1 MLEHFAGNEA
11 FHNRMNS
18 VIGWDIGGAHLK
30 AARLEA
36 GRIVDIVQIAS
47 PLWLGLSELDR
58 AFSEAKTA
66 LGPAERNAVTMTAE
80 LSDTFADRQIGVA
93 AVAEIAIRELAPQP
107 VLYYAGDRG
116 FVSADSVAKHTA
128 AIASAN
134 WHASAALAARHFA
147 DGLFVDIGSTTT
159 DLVPIR
165 AGRVAARGT
174 GDPERMAYGELV
186 YAGVVRSFLMAG
198 LRLVPFAGRWVTLMN
213 EWFANASDVYRI
225 LGELPEGADQMATA
239 DGQPKT
245 IEASRARLAR
255 QIGYD
260 AKDVS
265 AAALT
270 QLARFFAEAQLREI
284 ADGAYLVLSRTEI
297 DANAPIIGA
306 GVGRFVARKLA
317 ERLARPYV
325 DFDDVIPALPERRAK
340 AADCVPAC
348 AVALLLE
355 GTKAS

>member
-1 MLEHFAGNEA
+1 MLEHFAGKEA
-11 FHNRMNS
+11 FHDPMS
-18 VIGWDIGGAHLK
+18 SIIGWDIGGAHLK

-36 GRIVDIVQIAS
+36 GRIVDVVQIAS

-58 AFSEAKTA
+58 AFGEAKTT
-66 LGPAERNAVTMTAE
+66 LGSAERNAVTMTAE
-80 LSDTFADRQIGVA
+80 LSDTFADRQVGVA
-93 AVAEIAIRELAPQP
+93 AIAEIASRELAPQP

-116 FVSADSVAKHTA
+116 FVSADSVAAHTA

-159 DLVPIR
+159 DLIPIR
-165 AGRVAARGT
+165 AGKVAARGT
-174 GDPERMAYGELV
+174 SDPERMAYGELV

-245 IEASRARLAR
+245 IEASQARLAR

-260 AKDVS
+260 AKDAS

-284 ADGAYLVLSRTEI
+284 TDGAYLVLSRTEI
-297 DANAPIIGA
+297 EAKAPIIGA

-317 ERLARPYV
+317 ERLGRPYV
-325 DFDDVIPALPERRAK
+325 DFDEVIPALPERRAK
-340 AADCVPAC
+340 AAGCVPAC

-355 GTKAS
+355 AS

>member
-1 MLEHFAGNEA
+1 
-11 FHNRMNS
+11 MNS

-36 GRIVDIVQIAS
+36 GRIVDVVQIAS

-58 AFSEAKTA
+58 AFAEAKAA
-66 LGPAERNAVTMTAE
+66 LGSAGRNAVTMTAE
-80 LSDTFADRQIGVA
+80 LSDTFADRQVGVA
-93 AVAEIAIRELAPQP
+93 AVAAIAGYELAPQA

-116 FVSADSVAKHTA
+116 FVSAERVAAHAA

-134 WHASAALAARHFA
+134 WHASAALAARHFT
-147 DGLFVDIGSTTT
+147 DGLLADIGSTTT
-159 DLVPIR
+159 DLIPIC
-165 AGRVAARGT
+165 AHRVTARGT
-174 GDPERMAYGELV
+174 SDPERMAYGELV

-245 IEASRARLAR
+245 LDASMARLAR

-260 AKDVS
+260 AKDVG
-265 AAALT
+265 AATLV

-284 ADGAYLVLSRTEI
+284 TDGAYLVLSHTEI
-297 DANAPIIGA
+297 EADAPIIGA

-317 ERLARPYV
+317 ARLGRPYV
-325 DFDDVIPALPERRAK
+325 DFDEVISALPERRAK
-340 AADCVPAC
+340 AADCAPAC

-355 GTKAS
+355 AN

>member
-1 MLEHFAGNEA
+1 MLEHFAGKEA
-11 FHNRMNS
+11 FHDCMNS

-36 GRIVDIVQIAS
+36 GRIVDVVQIAS

-58 AFSEAKTA
+58 AFAEAKTA
-66 LGPAERNAVTMTAE
+66 LGSAERNAVTMTAE
-80 LSDTFADRQIGVA
+80 LSDTFADRQVGVA
-93 AVAEIAIRELAPQP
+93 AVAEIMSRELAPQP

-116 FVSADSVAKHTA
+116 FVSAERVAAHTA

-159 DLVPIR
+159 DLIPIR
-165 AGRVAARGT
+165 AHWVAARGAS
-174 GDPERMAYGELV
+174 DPERMAYGELV
-186 YAGVVRSFLMAG
+186 YVGVVRSFLMAG

-270 QLARFFAEAQLREI
+270 QLAHFFAEAQLREI
-284 ADGAYLVLSRTEI
+284 TDGAYLALSRTEI
-297 DANAPIIGA
+297 DSGAPIIGA
-306 GVGRFVARKLA
+306 GVGRFVARTLA
-317 ERLARPYV
+317 ARLRRPYV
-325 DFDDVIPALPERRAK
+325 DFDEVIPALPERRAK

-355 GTKAS
+355 AS

>member
-1 MLEHFAGNEA
+1 MQ
-11 FHNRMNS
+11 S
-18 VIGWDIGGAHLK
+18 IIGWDIGGAHLK

-36 GRIVDIVQIAS
+36 GRIVDVVQIAS
-47 PLWLGLSELDR
+47 PLWLGLSEVDR
-58 AFSEAKTA
+58 AFTEAKAA

-80 LSDTFADRQIGVA
+80 LSDMFADRQIGVV
-93 AVAEIAIRELAPQP
+93 AVAEIANRELAPQK
-107 VLYYAGDRG
+107 LLFYAGDRG
-116 FVSADSVAKHTA
+116 FIAADAVADNAT

-134 WHASAALAARHFA
+134 WHASAALAARHVS
-147 DGLFVDIGSTTT
+147 DGLFVDTGSTTT
-159 DLVPIR
+159 DIIPIC
-165 AGRVAARGT
+165 AGSVAARGHS
-174 GDPERMAYGELV
+174 DPERMAYGELV

-198 LRLVPFAGRWVTLMN
+198 LRLVPFAGRWVPLMN

-245 IEASRARLAR
+245 TEASRVRLAR

-265 AAALT
+265 ASALV

-284 ADGAYLVLSRTEI
+284 TDGVYLALSHCEL
-297 DANAPIIGA
+297 DAEAPVIGA
-306 GVGRFVARKLA
+306 GVGRFVVKRLA

-325 DFDDVIPALPERRAK
+325 DFDEMIPALPEIRKK
-340 AADCVPAC
+340 AGDCVSAC
-348 AVALLLE
+348 AVALL
-355 GTKAS
+355 AAAQS

>member
-1 MLEHFAGNEA
+1 MLENFEDREA
-11 FHNRMNS
+11 FHNRMSS
-18 VIGWDIGGAHLK
+18 VMGWDIGGAHLK

-36 GRIVDIVQIAS
+36 GRIVDVVQIAS

-58 AFSEAKTA
+58 AFTEAKMA
-66 LGPAERNAVTMTAE
+66 LGSAERNAVTMTAE
-80 LSDTFADRQIGVA
+80 LSDTFADRQVGVA
-93 AVAEIAIRELAPQP
+93 AVAEIARRELAPQP
-107 VLYYAGDRG
+107 VLFYAGDRG
-116 FVSADSVAKHTA
+116 FVSADAIVSHTA
-128 AIASAN
+128 AVASAN

-159 DLVPIR
+159 DLIPIG
-165 AGRVAARGT
+165 AGQVAARGAS
-174 GDPERMAYGELV
+174 DPERMAYGELV

-245 IEASRARLAR
+245 IVASQARLAR

-265 AAALT
+265 AGALT

-284 ADGAYLVLSRTEI
+284 TDGACLVLSHSDI
-297 DANAPIIGA
+297 NVKAPIIGA
-306 GVGRFVARKLA
+306 GVGRFVARRLA
-317 ERLARPYV
+317 ERLGRPYV
-325 DFDDVIPALPERRAK
+325 DFDGTIPALPESREK

-355 GTKAS
+355 DVNGH